1 MPQITTLGSSRQ
13 TLMTRLFQF
22 FPLDDHDLHAILYRD
37 QLDPIPLFKRA
48 LNRAFRLFV
57 NLYGHSHA
65 FSISNSPHL
74 SSILELGFR
83 DSFEIS
89 SV

>member
-1 MPQITTLGSSRQ
+1 MLSLFSGS
-13 TLMTRLFQF
+13 TDC
-22 FPLDDHDLHAILYRD
+22 FPLYSNDLYAILYRD
-37 QLDPIPLFKRA
+37 QLNPIPFFKRA

-57 NLYGHSHA
+57 NLYGLPHA

-89 SV
+89 FV